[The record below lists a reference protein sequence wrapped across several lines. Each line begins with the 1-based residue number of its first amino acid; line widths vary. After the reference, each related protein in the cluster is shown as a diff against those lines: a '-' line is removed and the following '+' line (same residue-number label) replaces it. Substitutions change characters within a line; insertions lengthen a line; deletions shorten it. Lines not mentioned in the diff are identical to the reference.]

1 LFTDLVKGQP
11 APLVQDND
19 LALFRGELLD
29 GLGEVG
35 MALIGRWLK
44 PPDLLGVGGNN
55 LLAAKTAVRLT
66 PKV

>member
-1 LFTDLVKGQP
+1 
-11 APLVQDND
+11 
-19 LALFRGELLD
+19 
-29 GLGEVG
+29 